1 MTMRIASTQFSA
13 TMNTAL
19 QDNSVQLENI
29 LTKMASGQRF
39 SLPSE
44 DPIASVRLSR
54 LSREVASID
63 QYRDNISTLQSRLT
77 QNEAYLTG
85 MSNDMLSA
93 RDLMVWASDGSNTS
107 ADLAAMANSLQPIID
122 SLFYTSNSK
131 DAEGHY
137 VFSGTATDTATL
149 SYNSAAA
156 VGSRYSFTGNTATQ
170 PVVVGAGVTQPANI
184 TLPEMATLLNQLDT
198 ALATLQTPGVNVNVP
213 AVHAQL
219 AAALDGLDTASNSIS
234 GKISGLG
241 GIQNILKTLD
251 SNHANVGLSNQQTA
265 LTLGQLDYS
274 DAEVK
279 LNGYTIAVQAT
290 QKAYAQVSKLSLF
303 DVL

>member
-1 MTMRIASTQFSA
+1 VRIASTQYSA
-13 TMNTAL
+13 TMNVAM
-19 QDNSVQLENI
+19 QDNSAQLESI

-54 LSREVASID
+54 LSREDAALT
-63 QYRDNISTLQSRLT
+63 QYRSNISALQSRLS

-93 RDLMVWASDGSNTS
+93 RDLMVWAADGSNTS
-107 ADLAAMANSLQPIID
+107 SDLAAMANSLQPIID
-122 SLFYTSNSK
+122 SLFYTANSK

-137 VFSGTATDTATL
+137 VFSGTASNTPTL
-149 SYNSAAA
+149 TYNSAAA
-156 VGSRYSFTGNTATQ
+156 VGSRYTFTGNTSTQ
-170 PVVVGAGVTQPANI
+170 LVQVGNGVTQPANV
-184 TLPEMATLLNQLDT
+184 TLPEMAALLNQLDGV
-198 ALATLQTPGVNVNVP
+198 LATLQTPNVNVNVP
-213 AVHAQL
+213 AVHAQIS
-219 AAALDGLDTASNSIS
+219 GTLDTLDATLNSITS
-234 GKISGLG
+234 KISDLG
-241 GIQNILKTLD
+241 GEQNILSTLD
-251 SNHANVGLSNQQTA
+251 TNHSNVSLSNQQTTLA
-265 LTLGQLDYS
+265 LGQLDYA

-279 LNGYTIAVQAT
+279 LNGYTAAVQAT